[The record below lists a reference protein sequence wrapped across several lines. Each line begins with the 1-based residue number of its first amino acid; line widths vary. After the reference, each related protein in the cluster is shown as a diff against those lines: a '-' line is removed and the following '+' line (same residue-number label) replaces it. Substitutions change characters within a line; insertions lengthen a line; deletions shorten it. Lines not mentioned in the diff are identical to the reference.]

1 MGNAYKVLI
10 LVLVCVLSFGC
21 SHRKK
26 PEESYADYERF
37 RQSYAGYADLGGDWD
52 WTEENDPTVSG
63 KVLRRAHSAIGT
75 PYVWG
80 GVKPGGFDCSGLVQ
94 WAYRGAGVR
103 LPRTAAE
110 QKEVGFA
117 IRDLSQMRPGDI
129 VAFRRS
135 HGGYHTGIY
144 IGDGKFIHA
153 PRTNTRVRIE
163 SMESGFFKT
172 HFIGARRVDM
182 SKGSMAL
189 AQASEEADREYRRDR
204 AAREREERAERR
216 RERDRDRDE
225 ARSSR
230 RDRDRDEARSSRRD
244 RNRDRNEARSSRRGR
259 DRDRDEARSSRRDRD
274 KDEARGSRRGRDRDR
289 DEARSSRRDRDRD
302 EARGSRR
309 GRDRDRDEA
318 RSSRR
323 DRDRDEAR
331 SSRKDRGRDRDR
343 DEARSSRRDR
353 DRDEARSSR
362 GGRDRDE
369 ARGSGKDPSRDRSKD
384 KDEVRSSSQKRGAGS
399 PSGRQD
405 QKKDKDVRKSDQ
417 KKPVASGGRAQN
429 GKGAEQQGKRQ
440 RREITVVPA
449 GKGSKKTGKK

>member
-1 MGNAYKVLI
+1 MDNAYKVLI

-26 PEESYADYERF
+26 PEDSYADYERF

-129 VAFRRS
+129 VAFRRA

-172 HFIGARRVDM
+172 HFVGARRVDM
-182 SKGSMAL
+182 SKGSLAL
-189 AQASEEADREYRRDR
+189 ARASEEADREYRRSKSS
-204 AAREREERAERR
+204 REREERAERR
-216 RERDRDRDE
+216 RGRDRDRDRDE

-230 RDRDRDEARSSRRD
+230 RDRDR
-244 RNRDRNEARSSRRGR
+244 
-259 DRDRDEARSSRRDRD
+259 
-274 KDEARGSRRGRDRDR
+274 DEARGSRRGRDRDR

-331 SSRKDRGRDRDR
+331 GSRRGRDRDR
-343 DEARSSRRDR
+343 DEARSSR
-353 DRDEARSSR
+353 
-362 GGRDRDE
+362 
-369 ARGSGKDPSRDRSKD
+369 
-384 KDEVRSSSQKRGAGS
+384 
-399 PSGRQD
+399 
-405 QKKDKDVRKSDQ
+405 
-417 KKPVASGGRAQN
+417 
-429 GKGAEQQGKRQ
+429 
-440 RREITVVPA
+440 
-449 GKGSKKTGKK
+449 

>member
-1 MGNAYKVLI
+1 MDNAYKVLI

-26 PEESYADYERF
+26 PEDSYADYERF

-129 VAFRRS
+129 VAFRRA

-172 HFIGARRVDM
+172 HFVGARRVDM
-182 SKGSMAL
+182 SKGSLAL
-189 AQASEEADREYRRDR
+189 ARASEEADREYRRSKSS
-204 AAREREERAERR
+204 REREERAER
-216 RERDRDRDE
+216 
-225 ARSSR
+225 
-230 RDRDRDEARSSRRD
+230 
-244 RNRDRNEARSSRRGR
+244 
-259 DRDRDEARSSRRDRD
+259 
-274 KDEARGSRRGRDRDR
+274 RRGRDRDR

-323 DRDRDEAR
+323 DRDRDRDDAR
-331 SSRKDRGRDRDR
+331 SSRRGRDRDR

-353 DRDEARSSR
+353 DRDEARGSR

-369 ARGSGKDPSRDRSKD
+369 ARGSGKERSRDR
-384 KDEVRSSSQKRGAGS
+384 DEARSSSQRRGSSSA
-399 PSGRQD
+399 PGRSE
-405 QKKDKDVRKSDQ
+405 KKDKDARRSDQ
-417 KKPVASGGRAQN
+417 NKPGASAGRSQG

-449 GKGSKKTGKK
+449 GRSSKKTGKK

>member
-21 SHRKK
+21 SHKKK

-80 GVKPGGFDCSGLVQ
+80 GVRPGGFDCSGLVQ
-94 WAYRGAGVR
+94 WAYRGAGAR

-110 QKEVGFA
+110 QKEVCFA

-189 AQASEEADREYRRDR
+189 AQASEEADREYRRER

-230 RDRDRDEARSSRRD
+230 RDRDRD
-244 RNRDRNEARSSRRGR
+244 
-259 DRDRDEARSSRRDRD
+259 RDEARSSR
-274 KDEARGSRRGRDRDR
+274 
-289 DEARSSRRDRDRD
+289 
-302 EARGSRR
+302 
-309 GRDRDRDEA
+309 
-318 RSSRR
+318 
-323 DRDRDEAR
+323 
-331 SSRKDRGRDRDR
+331 RGRDRDR

-369 ARGSGKDPSRDRSKD
+369 ARGSGKDRSRDR
-384 KDEVRSSSQKRGAGS
+384 DEARSSSQKRGAAS

-417 KKPVASGGRAQN
+417 KKPAASGSRAQS

-449 GKGSKKTGKK
+449 GKGSKKAGKK

>member
-110 QKEVGFA
+110 QKVVGFA

-230 RDRDRDEARSSRRD
+230 RDR
-244 RNRDRNEARSSRRGR
+244 NRDRDEARSSRRGR

>member
-37 RQSYAGYADLGGDWD
+37 RQSYAGYAYLGGDWD

-230 RDRDRDEARSSRRD
+230 RDR
-244 RNRDRNEARSSRRGR
+244 N
-259 DRDRDEARSSRRDRD
+259 RDRDEARS
-274 KDEARGSRRGRDRDR
+274 SRRGRDRDR

>member
-230 RDRDRDEARSSRRD
+230 RDRNRDRDEARSSRR
-244 RNRDRNEARSSRRGR
+244 GR
-259 DRDRDEARSSRRDRD
+259 ERDEARSSRRDRD

>member
-244 RNRDRNEARSSRRGR
+244 RNRDRDEARSSRRGR

>member
-230 RDRDRDEARSSRRD
+230 RDR
-244 RNRDRNEARSSRRGR
+244 NRDRDEARSSRRGR

>member
-244 RNRDRNEARSSRRGR
+244 RNRDRDEARSSRRGR

-318 RSSRR
+318 RSSR
-323 DRDRDEAR
+323 
-331 SSRKDRGRDRDR
+331 RDR

>member
-230 RDRDRDEARSSRRD
+230 RDRNRDRDEARSSRR
-244 RNRDRNEARSSRRGR
+244 G
-259 DRDRDEARSSRRDRD
+259 RDRDEARSSRRDRD